1 MARFHLARLHSVQ
14 SLRAKIAVSHLHH
27 PSVWMQ
33 QFPTDTET
41 ELRTNGEKYHRQTQ
55 MFSSVCL
62 VMLVPLLFL
71 FPLILFQSLLHRY
84 LEEGELSKRHF
95 HSGRIHFH
103 VMSQIK
109 LKPILWE
116 ENTQRIAFE
125 KSRAVRRLCG
135 YVMSWICC
143 ESLQKGC
150 PDAWQQGSEF

>member
-27 PSVWMQ
+27 PSVSCSSSQ
-33 QFPTDTET
+33 QT
-41 ELRTNGEKYHRQTQ
+41 LKQLGTNVEKYHRQTQ